1 MTTFKQK
8 PNAYLFDA
16 VAWEGF
22 IYDYN
27 RYNDGDLKYPWS
39 RVRDGLVAVIES
51 ARPVFPLNDELIK
64 AGEDDMT
71 THKQAAQRLIDALRQ
86 QFCEDDFGQSVR
98 EAFAA
103 MREALEQPESEKGCA
118 ECGKL
123 PSDGWA
129 LYCVKC
135 SEPMRKWTGL
145 TDEKIKELYGDDDR
159 LLRRVSGC
167 QTTRPA
173 GSPL

>member
-1 MTTFKQK
+1 MTT
-8 PNAYLFDA
+8 L
-16 VAWEGF
+16 E
-22 IYDYN
+22 
-27 RYNDGDLKYPWS
+27 
-39 RVRDGLVAVIES
+39 
-51 ARPVFPLNDELIK
+51 
-64 AGEDDMT
+64 
-71 THKQAAQRLIDALRQ
+71 QAAQRLIDALRQ

-135 SEPMRKWTGL
+135 SEPMQKWTGL
-145 TDEKIKELYGDDDR
+145 TDDEIALIVADCSSSAHRHDDFSFALAIEAKLKELN
-159 LLRRVSGC
+159 
-167 QTTRPA
+167 T
-173 GSPL
+173 